1 MEEERGRTRRMF
13 SRSTVFCSDTRAL
26 VMAAGLNESYGYARV
41 SFPRASVPT
50 RVSSSRGLQLQH
62 NLRDNEIN
70 PLRN

>member
-1 MEEERGRTRRMF
+1 MKEGRGRTRRCL
-13 SRSTVFCSDTRAL
+13 VAVQLFCSDTRAL